1 MNAQIILGKAMFTIR
16 GADHL
21 EVKGDL
27 VQIQRSTPTGY
38 ETVAVAGDDLLVT
51 IEPPEFAQVATQEP
65 KEAKANGPLWQPLST
80 VGSTK

>member
-16 GADHL
+16 VADHL
-21 EVKGDL
+21 EVTGDL

-51 IEPPEFAQVATQEP
+51 IEPPEFAKVATQGP
-65 KEAKANGPLWQPLST
+65 KEAKSNGPLWQPFST